1 MCKISRVAVS
11 FGKLLEWKSL
21 TLETDLI
28 IKTTKIGLSSRSLRL
43 GLEDLGWIARENGT
57 NATRKLNEVAGN
69 TSTGLISE
77 EIGSIGRATRPRGAT
92 ATRGRIIP
100 EILATEAG
108 VRIIEKIARRT
119 RCNSQSRNLGQS
131 SPGTTTELKGINS

>member
-69 TSTGLISE
+69 TSTGLIS
-77 EIGSIGRATRPRGAT
+77 
-92 ATRGRIIP
+92 
-100 EILATEAG
+100 
-108 VRIIEKIARRT
+108 
-119 RCNSQSRNLGQS
+119 
-131 SPGTTTELKGINS
+131 